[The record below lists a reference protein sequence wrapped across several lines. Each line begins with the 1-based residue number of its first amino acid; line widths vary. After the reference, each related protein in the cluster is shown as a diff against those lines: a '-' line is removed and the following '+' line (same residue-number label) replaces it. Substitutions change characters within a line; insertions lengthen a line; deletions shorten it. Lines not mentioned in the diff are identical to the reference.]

1 MGYVSRSSAEDESVV
16 RNIPLHWLHYAG
28 GIFWTLLLVAA
39 APFTLGISLIFLL
52 FVWIPIVTIERAV
65 TTHRIVFK
73 KGFFNISSDEM
84 QLAAV
89 ETVEFEQSFLGQIL
103 GYATIKVTG
112 RGVSNLDLKM
122 VPDPYDVK
130 KAIERAERDE
140 D

>member
-1 MGYVSRSSAEDESVV
+1 MGYVTRSSAEDERVV
-16 RNIPLHWLHYAG
+16 RTIPLHWLHYLVG
-28 GIFWTLLLVAA
+28 VFWTVLLVIA
-39 APFTLGISLIFLL
+39 APFTLGISLILLL

-89 ETVEFEQSFLGQIL
+89 ETVEFEQSFFGQIL
-103 GYATIKVTG
+103 GYATIQVTG
-112 RGVSNLDLKM
+112 RGVSNLRLKM

-130 KAIERAERDE
+130 KAIERAERGE
-140 D
+140 G

>member
-1 MGYVSRSSAEDESVV
+1 MSYVTRSSADDERVV
-16 RNIPLHWLHYAG
+16 RHIPLHWLHYAG
-28 GIFWTLLLVAA
+28 GIFWTVLLVVA
-39 APFTLGISLIFLL
+39 APFTLGISLIGLL
-52 FVWIPIVTIERAV
+52 VVWIPIVTIERAI
-65 TTHRIVFK
+65 TTHRIIHK

-89 ETVEFEQSFLGQIL
+89 ETVEFEQSFFGQIL

-112 RGVSNLDLKM
+112 RGVSNLDLKR

-130 KAIERAERDE
+130 KAIERAEREE